1 LRQKRSPDWKQNID
15 GLKDTVTGAKN
26 KLKDRLNQH
35 KNKES
40 NNESNTP
47 ESSNGGTKLL
57 DDEEYDA
64 FFAPKFDD
72 FAKWYLAE
80 VKKRKDEKFEKS
92 FIDSLQGLD
101 RNYYFDLVL
110 PFHAGYFHQVF
121 RISKK
126 LGQS

>member
-1 LRQKRSPDWKQNID
+1 MTD
-15 GLKDTVTGAKN
+15 AKH
-26 KLKDRLNQH
+26 KLKDRVNQH

-40 NNESNTP
+40 NNQSNTP
-47 ESSNGGTKLL
+47 ESRNTGTKLL

-64 FFAPKFDD
+64 FFAPKFDG
-72 FAKWYLAE
+72 FA
-80 VKKRKDEKFEKS
+80 KS

-101 RNYYFDLVL
+101 RNYYFDLGL
-110 PFHAGYFHQVF
+110 PFHAGYFYQVF